1 MNALNI
7 SLRIGLGALLA
18 LLAIELCLQALP
30 VSTAT
35 RMGYYIDPFV
45 RTYSPGSH
53 FTSSSDWDLRHAFPQ
68 KVNSLG
74 FASSAERNKS
84 KPGLA
89 LIGDSFVE
97 GTAVAESLR
106 VSERLRAL
114 TQALDPIMLGSP
126 GTSLI
131 DYVDR
136 ARWASRAL
144 DVNSFVFFVSVN
156 DANEAVCGSGQHL
169 RRCLNT
175 KTLAIEELPANTRSR
190 VVDTLGHLAS
200 LQYFLGHLK
209 MTPSALLSAIV
220 PENVTRS
227 PSTKPPGAL
236 KSPASATA
244 IERFLKD
251 LQALQPMSVMIFL
264 DCDRASMYD
273 GKPVRKPETY
283 ETLHALNAKYQI
295 PVIDSCPRFHERF
308 KQTGLRTE
316 VSLTDTHWNARGH
329 NIVAELVAEEW
340 AKRYPKP

>member
-7 SLRIGLGALLA
+7 SLRIGLGALVA

-45 RTYSPGSH
+45 RTYPPHSR
-53 FTSSSDWDLRHAFPQ
+53 FVSSVDWDLRSAVAQ
-68 KVNSLG
+68 KINSVG
-74 FASSAERNKS
+74 FASSAERLKS
-84 KPGLA
+84 KPGLG

-97 GTAVAESLR
+97 GTGVAESLR
-106 VSERLRAL
+106 VSERVRAL
-114 TQALDPIMLGSP
+114 TPALDPIMLGSP

-136 ARWASRAL
+136 ARWASRTL
-144 DVNSFVFFVSVN
+144 DVSSFVFFVSAN

-169 RRCLNT
+169 RRCLNA
-175 KTLAIEELPANTRSR
+175 KTLAIDEIAVNPRSR
-190 VVDTLGHLAS
+190 VVDALGHSAS

-209 MTPSALLSAIV
+209 MTPSALLSALV
-220 PENVTRS
+220 PENTKQS
-227 PSTKPPGAL
+227 QSAKPPGAL
-236 KSPASATA
+236 RSPASAVA
-244 IERFLKD
+244 IEQFLKD
-251 LQALQPMSVMIFL
+251 LQALQPMHVMIFL

-295 PVIDSCPRFHERF
+295 PVIDSCPRFQERF
-308 KQTGLRTE
+308 DRTGLRTE

-329 NIVAELVAEEW
+329 HIVAELVAEEW
-340 AKRYPKP
+340 AKHYPKP